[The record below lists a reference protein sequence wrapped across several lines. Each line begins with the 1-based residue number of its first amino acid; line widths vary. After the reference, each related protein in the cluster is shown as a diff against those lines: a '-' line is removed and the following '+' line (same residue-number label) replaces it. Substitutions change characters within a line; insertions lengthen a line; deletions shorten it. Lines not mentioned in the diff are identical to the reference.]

1 MNKQAVKGLNQ
12 ALAVAAMHMEHLP
25 EVSRITLTKKGE
37 SQAQSSGNP
46 KLTRAQ
52 QISKILYDSPDMQN
66 NS

>member
-12 ALAVAAMHMEHLP
+12 ALAAAAMHLEHLP
-25 EVSRITLTKKGE
+25 EINRVTLRKKGAQ
-37 SQAQSSGNP
+37 QAQPSGNQ